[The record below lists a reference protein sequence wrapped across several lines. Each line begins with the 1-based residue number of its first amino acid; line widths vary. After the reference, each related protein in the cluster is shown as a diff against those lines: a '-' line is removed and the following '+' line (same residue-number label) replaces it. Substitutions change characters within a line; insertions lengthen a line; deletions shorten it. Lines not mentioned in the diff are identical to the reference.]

1 MRAHPCAATFGDFG
15 MSEGGAAADASMAA
29 PPAPD
34 QPAVGLLQLPPELLH
49 VVLEYCSALE
59 LVRCRQT
66 CTALRTAAS
75 ERTLW
80 RALAAK
86 DYGLDDAGTATTPWF
101 HVYQSLV
108 NAERAYFKIKRR
120 NGDDMVPIPLQYA
133 WDSDERQLYNHTFPP
148 TNALQ
153 LGDMHPAWCTSD
165 GHHENITLVAD
176 LPPMANHCL
185 IMEVKI
191 VNPGVGYSNPVR
203 DAVVLAGPLRQTYP
217 PVSPVTPV
225 SPLAEAAASYDSGGV
240 DAETKATVNAL
251 MQASEHRPPTMAQ
264 IDVEHRDVAWL
275 KQYDSLDGS
284 RISRVDYRAPRRP
297 GSLLR
302 PIAGVQTVT
311 PWPTCRDEVMRSAC
325 APQVAGSVVFKL
337 LRSWNVGEEE
347 APNIDVGRLY
357 VYGAPL
363 PGLAELLLL

>member
-1 MRAHPCAATFGDFG
+1 
-15 MSEGGAAADASMAA
+15 MAA

-176 LPPMANHCL
+176 LPIRCL
-185 IMEVKI
+185 IMEAEVR
-191 VNPGVGYSNPVR
+191 NPGLGYSNPVR
-203 DAVVLAGPLRQTYP
+203 DAVVLAGPPRCTAPTQF
-217 PVSPVTPV
+217 SPESMLT
-225 SPLAEAAASYDSGGV
+225 EAAASYDHGGV
-240 DAETKATVNAL
+240 DAEAKGTVDALVQAGNA
-251 MQASEHRPPTMAQ
+251 QRPPRMAQ
-264 IDVEHRDVAWL
+264 IDVEHRDAAWL
-275 KQYDSLDGS
+275 KQYDSLAGS
-284 RISRVDYRAPRRP
+284 RIGRIEYRAPRRP
-297 GSLLR
+297 GLAVR
-302 PIAGVQTVT
+302 PIAGMNTTT
-311 PWPTCRDEVMRSAC
+311 PWPKCRHEVMRRAC